1 MTSSSEV
8 LVSHVLQGHETHGYR
23 GTFSSEH
30 EDTHRRVSV
39 PDENHGHGM
48 RTSSEGI
55 DISHRDSAVDGE
67 RSSFKPSPHSKCSL
81 FVVLVS
87 HVLEE
92 HDNHG
97 HKGTFMSHHEEIPT
111 KKLLENEVSH
121 SLQDHEPHST
131 RDTFSPEHEEG
142 KHRRVSLPP
151 KNLGHGTTTSFSHE
165 EEMIVAALVA
175 NALREQETY
184 GHKRTFSSEHED
196 EVEEEVSHKSE
207 RHGHESHGHST
218 SSHVLENKMEVSHR
232 SEGHAHETRG
242 HNGHFSSEHEK
253 DRKVEHKDS
262 QMRGTHM
269 SAGHGHETDGH
280 NSHFSSENENGRH
293 DSHRSE
299 GHVHVTHS
307 HNDHFSTE
315 HENDRKVEDK
325 DSQMSGTHMSAG
337 HGHETDGHNSH
348 FSSENE
354 NGRHDP
360 HRSEGHGHKSHGHHI
375 FSSLH
380 EKDREVSHKSE
391 GHGDETHG
399 HNGHFSSEHENDRE
413 GTVSHKSEGHSHEIH
428 GHKHFSSEQE
438 NDRHGHAHETHGLSH
453 HFSSEH
459 ESGRHDEEEL
469 GQMRAHHGERDGG
482 AHETPGS
489 FGNRHQDGEQEEEEG
504 REKKQKGLLKLL
516 MSSQPGARHLFGI
529 IYDHFKDCECYG
541 HSNRCTYLD
550 FLKIVTC
557 VTCKHNT
564 RGQNCQHC
572 RLGYFRNASA
582 ELDDDNVC
590 IECNCNQMGSVHDR
604 CNGTG
609 FCQCKDGA
617 IGAKCDECLPGYYWK
632 QGCYPNVCDEEMLLC
647 QNGGT
652 CYQNQKCACA
662 PDFKGVL
669 CQQPRC
675 ETGKDCNGATVW
687 QPSAATLLLC
697 TLLARLLATPPPPH

>member
-196 EVEEEVSHKSE
+196 EVEEEGRHKRGMFFFNYWIVRGNLAFLLLTVSHKSE

-469 GQMRAHHGERDGG
+469 GQMR
-482 AHETPGS
+482 
-489 FGNRHQDGEQEEEEG
+489 
-504 REKKQKGLLKLL
+504 
-516 MSSQPGARHLFGI
+516 
-529 IYDHFKDCECYG
+529 DCECYG